1 MNGVNQL
8 CAKTPHHVGSA
19 YQMKYSCKS
28 VGVARKSQLYVQ
40 APMRVLRRVLS
51 DPSATKNPT
60 RIAVARATIVSSSAV
75 SAPLQ
80 YGPEESADQN
90 RCESKLATNYFTSP
104 TGILYFFASFASVP
118 FDFSVFRPAAIFG
131 PSGSPFR

>member
-8 CAKTPHHVGSA
+8 WAKTCHHVGSA
-19 YQMKYSCKS
+19 YQTKYSCSS

-40 APMRVLRRVLS
+40 ATVRVPRLPLS
-51 DPSATKNPT
+51 EPSATKNPT
-60 RIAVARATIVSSSAV
+60 TIAVTRATIVSSSAV

-80 YGPEESADQN
+80 YGPEESADQK
-90 RCESKLATNYFTSP
+90 RCESKLASNYFTSP

-118 FDFSVFRPAAIFG
+118 FDFNVFRPAAIFA
-131 PSGSPFR
+131 PSASPLR

>member
-1 MNGVNQL
+1 MSDSVIHAAMNGVNQL

-60 RIAVARATIVSSSAV
+60 KIAVARATIVSSSAV

-80 YGPEESADQN
+80 
-90 RCESKLATNYFTSP
+90 
-104 TGILYFFASFASVP
+104 
-118 FDFSVFRPAAIFG
+118 
-131 PSGSPFR
+131 